1 MKITGSTPLQGVYGA
16 TGTRRS
22 ASPTRTSSGPAAQ
35 VSISSDAAFVSE
47 LRAQARELQG
57 TVRSDVVQ
65 QIRGQL
71 ADGSFE
77 AGVDMDHVIDGLF
90 GDL

>member
-16 TGTRRS
+16 TGARPA
-22 ASPTRTSSGPAAQ
+22 ASPTRTSSGPAAK

-57 TVRSDVVQ
+57 TVRADVVDQ
-65 QIRGQL
+65 VRGEL
-71 ADGSFE
+71 ANGSFE
-77 AGVDMDHVIDGLF
+77 AGIDMDRVIDGLF